1 MQDFDPIEALAA
13 ARHTFGEHGGVNKSI
28 EASTTFTVMAA
39 QTLPDIFAGRRTP
52 DADGCFLYARHFNPT
67 VFALGHELAAIESAE
82 AGYCCS
88 SGMGA
93 ISATL
98 TQLCNHGDHI
108 VASNTIYGG
117 SFALMNEYLP
127 LKCGVETTF
136 VDVTDHDAV
145 RAAFHAGTRVLFVES
160 VSNPTLKVA
169 DLPALADIAHKHGAK
184 LVVDNTFAPILLSP
198 LRLGADVVVHSLTK
212 FINGASDI
220 VAGAICASEA
230 FIADLMDLYTGSLML
245 LGPTMDPKTAFEI
258 SMRLPHLGI
267 RMRAHSER
275 AMGIARRL
283 HERGLPV
290 VYPGLESHPQHQLF
304 CAQLNKGYGFGGLLT
319 LDLGSLGRAN
329 AFMEHLQ
336 NRHGFG
342 FMAVSLGYSDT
353 LMSASGASTSSELP
367 EDALEDAGIGAGL
380 VRLSMGYTGTLEQRW
395 DQLEDTLRYVGM
407 LG

>member
-1 MQDFDPIEALAA
+1 MQDFDPIETLAA

-67 VFALGHELAAIESAE
+67 VYSLGHELAALESAE

-98 TQLCNHGDHI
+98 TQLCNQGDHI

-117 SFALMNEYLP
+117 SYALMNNYLP
-127 LKCGVETTF
+127 LKSGVETSF
-136 VDVTDHDAV
+136 VDIRDLAAV
-145 RAAFHAGTRVLFVES
+145 EAACTAGTKVIFAEV
-160 VSNPTLKVA
+160 VSNPTLQVA
-169 DLPALADIAHKHGAK
+169 DIQALADIAHRRGAK
-184 LVVDNTFAPILLSP
+184 LVIDNTFTPVLISP

-212 FINGASDI
+212 FINGASDVI
-220 VAGAICASEA
+220 AGAICSTEE
-230 FIADLMDLYTGSLML
+230 FIAELMDLYTGSLML

-267 RMRAHSER
+267 RMRAHSDR
-275 AMGIARRL
+275 AMGIATRL
-283 HERGLPV
+283 HDLDLPV
-290 VYPGLESHPQHQLF
+290 VYPGLPSHPEHELMT
-304 CAQLNKGYGFGGLLT
+304 AQLNQGYGYGGLLT
-319 LDLGSLGRAN
+319 LNLNSLGRAN

-353 LMSASGASTSSELP
+353 LMSASGASTSSELT
-367 EDALEDAGIGAGL
+367 EDALDDAGIGPGL

-395 DQLEDTLRYVGM
+395 TQLHEALEYVGM
-407 LG
+407 IK